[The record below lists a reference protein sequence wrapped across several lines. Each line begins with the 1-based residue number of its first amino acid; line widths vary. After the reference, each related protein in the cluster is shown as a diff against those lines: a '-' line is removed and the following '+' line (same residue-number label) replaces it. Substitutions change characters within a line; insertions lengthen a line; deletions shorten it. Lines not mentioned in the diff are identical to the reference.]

1 MHGRAMDIKC
11 LLPFLKESTVAVHVK
26 ELLEKF
32 VQSMHPAGWQ
42 HKALAVSFKGLA
54 MIAYMFVLIYLCTSQ
69 CKLPPSRGAAD
80 ILI

>member
-1 MHGRAMDIKC
+1 MDIKC
-11 LLPFLKESTVAVHVK
+11 LLPFLKESTVAVHVIK

-32 VQSMHPAGWQ
+32 VQSMHPADWQ

-54 MIAYMFVLIYLCTSQ
+54 MIANMFVLIYLCTSQ
-69 CKLPPSRGAAD
+69 CKLPPPPSRGAAE